1 MNNTIN
7 LVCFSYDN
15 SGAYSNRIVA
25 MAKALAQSGVKT
37 NLYFLLPNYLY
48 DTLNIDKEEN
58 LNIIY
63 LWGKDDR
70 RDSRTLMSSIL
81 KLRKLIRKDDIV
93 YCGTH
98 FSKLLFP
105 LTYFLPGK
113 KVYESTEHPFLNP
126 QISLSRKI
134 FVKIANYLT
143 RNDIHF
149 VISESLGEFLKKE
162 GCDEKKISVMNMFV
176 DSDRFRNVEKQAGT
190 KRFISYCGSVSYGK
204 DGVNNLI
211 EAFAKI
217 SGKFPD
223 VALRI
228 IGPDIAVED
237 KPTEKLKELAGT
249 LGVED
254 KVEFTGRIPSQ
265 QMPQYLKDSTI
276 LALARPD
283 NVQAQNGFPTKL
295 GEYLC
300 TGNPVVVTS
309 VGEIP
314 KFIKH
319 KVNGFLAEP
328 GNIDSFAEQLEW
340 VLEHPEEAAEIGQN
354 GKKLTEYEFSAKEQV
369 RQAWDFICNNI

>member
-7 LVCFSYDN
+7 LIAFSYDN
-15 SGAYSNRIVA
+15 SAAYPNRIVA
-25 MAKALAQSGVKT
+25 MAKAFAHMGVQT
-37 NLYFLLPNYLY
+37 NLFFLLPNFMY
-48 DTLNIDKEEN
+48 DVIHFDNEKN
-58 LNIIY
+58 LNIVY
-63 LWGKDDR
+63 LWQPDGK
-70 RDSRTLMSSIL
+70 RDVKTLISSFF
-81 KLRKLIRKDDIV
+81 KLRKLLKRNDIV

-98 FSKLLFP
+98 ICKPLFLP
-105 LTYFLPGK
+105 TYFLPGK

-126 QISLSRKI
+126 HIPLSKKI

-149 VISESLGEFLKKE
+149 VISESLGEFFKNE

-176 DSDRFRNVEKQAGT
+176 DSDRFRNVEKQAGA
-190 KRFISYCGSVSYGK
+190 KRTIAYCGSVSYGK

-223 VALRI
+223 VTLRI
-228 IGPDIAVED
+228 IGPDISVED
-237 KPTEKLKELAGT
+237 KPTERLKELAGT

-319 KVNGFLAEP
+319 TVNGLLAEP

-369 RQAWDFICNNI
+369 RQAWDFICKNI